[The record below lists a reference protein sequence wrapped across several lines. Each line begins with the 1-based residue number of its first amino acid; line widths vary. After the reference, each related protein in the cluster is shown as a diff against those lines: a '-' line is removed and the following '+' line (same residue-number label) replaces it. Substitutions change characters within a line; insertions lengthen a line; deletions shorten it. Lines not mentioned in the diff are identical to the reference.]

1 MAGHGLSRSLSDP
14 IHQAGRGEKLATLVL
29 LLILLTTAAAGVTS
43 VLSGPDWGSLWTS
56 LLFGLLTGWTL
67 AVFRQ
72 PAVRSIWVVAVAG
85 LIYALLY
92 TGGLGGKV
100 AAILAVFFRL
110 AVNSVASPQGPI
122 LDLIQLTHLLP
133 EFFTSTVVVVE
144 RVQAWLAALGT
155 GQSYFDPVAAA
166 LVWSVLVWV
175 VAAWAGWVVEARR
188 NVLLA
193 ILPAILLSVGTLSY
207 GRRGSVTIYL
217 MLGVALILLATVQHD
232 RREQRWDE
240 TGVAYPAKKGR
251 QIGAAAIIT
260 AVALVLISAFVSWIS
275 LQRIV
280 DWLSLQR
287 RPVSSQQGG
296 LAKSLGI
303 IPAATAHPDVFE
315 NVRRPG
321 LPRSL
326 LIGSGPELSQKLVM
340 TVATS
345 DLTSLPKGEQSVPL
359 YWRSFTY
366 DVYTGH
372 GWRTSQTQESLYPG
386 DYPLRTDHALDHI
399 LIRQVVNPAEGNSGN
414 VYTAGEPVSIN
425 LETDAAWRSTGDLF
439 GIRLNRAGSYVVRSL
454 VPVIDAHALRATG
467 QEYPDWVRQR
477 YLALPPEVPGRV
489 KDLAIQL
496 TASEPTPYD
505 RAKAIESYL
514 RTYPYTLDVS
524 RPPADRDLVDYF
536 LFGLRKGYCD
546 YYASAMV
553 VLARASGIP
562 ARLAVGYASGT
573 YNLNSK
579 RYVVSEADAHSWVEV
594 YFPGIGW
601 VPFEPTASR
610 PTLQT
615 SQQSAP
621 ATPAEPVSTQKPP
634 SVTRIEPTPWGWLLP
649 LVALA
654 LAGAAWMVFDSLRLN
669 RLSEPAIAVEVYR
682 RMQRSGARFSVD
694 SDPGDTPY
702 EFAASLIAQ
711 LKQQASQGAA
721 PSFGQLVIREV
732 EAITERIVRT
742 TYQPALPQA
751 AQDRGLSHQWRGL
764 RWRLHWMW
772 ILKIWD
778 TLRNRLMIRLA
789 GITEWGIANGGQ
801 EE

>member
-1 MAGHGLSRSLSDP
+1 LSRRLSDP

-56 LLFGLLTGWTL
+56 LLFGLIAGWTL

-72 PAVRSIWVVAVAG
+72 PVVRSTCVVVVAG

-100 AAILAVFFRL
+100 TAILAVFVRL
-110 AVNSVASPQGPI
+110 SINSVASPQGPI

-144 RVQAWLAALGT
+144 RVQAWVVALGT

-166 LVWSVLVWV
+166 LVWSALVWI

-207 GRRGSVTIYL
+207 GRRGSISIYL

-232 RREQRWDE
+232 RREQGWDE

-251 QIGAAAIIT
+251 QIGAAAIVT
-260 AVALVLISAFVSWIS
+260 AVALVLLSAFASWIS

-287 RPVSSQQGG
+287 RPEASQQGG

-315 NVRRPG
+315 TVRHPG
-321 LPRSL
+321 LPRAL
-326 LIGSGPELSQKLVM
+326 LIGSGPELSQQLVM

-345 DLTSLPKGEQSVPL
+345 DLTSTQGGQSLPL

-372 GWRTSQTQESLYPG
+372 GWRTSQTQESLYPEN
-386 DYPLRTDHALDHI
+386 YPLRADQALDHI
-399 LIRQVVNPAEGNSGN
+399 LIRQIVNPADGNGGT
-414 VYTAGEPVSIN
+414 VFAAGEPVSIN
-425 LETDAAWRSTGDLF
+425 LGTDAAWRPAGDLF
-439 GIRLNRAGSYVVRSL
+439 GIRLNHAGSYVVRSL
-454 VPVIDAHALRATG
+454 VPVIGVHALQVAG
-467 QEYPDWVRQR
+467 QEYPDWIRQR
-477 YLALPPEVPGRV
+477 YLALPAEVPGRV

-553 VLARASGIP
+553 VLARAAGIP
-562 ARLAVGYASGT
+562 ARLATGYASGT
-573 YNLNSK
+573 YNLNSR

-594 YFPGIGW
+594 YFPGVGW
-601 VPFEPTASR
+601 APFEPTAAR
-610 PTLQT
+610 PALQT

-634 SVTRIEPTPWGWLLP
+634 GVTRIVPTPWGWLLP

-654 LAGAAWMVFDSLRLN
+654 LAVAAWMTFDGLRLN
-669 RLSEPAIAVEVYR
+669 RLSEPAVAVEVYR
-682 RMQRSGARFSVD
+682 RMQRSGARFAVVSE
-694 SDPGDTPY
+694 PGDTPY
-702 EFAASLIAQ
+702 EFATLLIAQ
-711 LKQQASQGAA
+711 LRQSASQGAA
-721 PSFGQLVIREV
+721 PSFGQLVIQEV

-742 TYQPALPQA
+742 SYRPALPQA
-751 AQDRGLSHQWRGL
+751 AQDQRLSHQWRKL

-772 ILKIWD
+772 ILKIWNSLSD
-778 TLRNRLMIRLA
+778 RLMIRLA
-789 GITEWGIANGGQ
+789 GIAERSITNGGH